1 MRLLL
6 SYRCDA
12 FELWM
17 RPRKPLQC
25 WRFHLFMLITCW
37 LFSFRHHTQT
47 PQPSPLAVPI
57 RSGEGRRSP
66 RGGSLGLCFLSDNS
80 QTQSR
85 HSQLLGGS
93 FKVPLLCLVFF
104 KSIYALSLQNGVHI
118 GIISKACAAPRP
130 ITSSPHS
137 SFCKLSSNTSWIIN
151 DWLPF
156 RIILSLLFIDA

>member
-47 PQPSPLAVPI
+47 PQPSPLAVPN

-93 FKVPLLCLVFF
+93 FQVPLLCLVF
-104 KSIYALSLQNGVHI
+104 LSLFMRFHFRTVCTLVLFQKRVPHHDQSHHPPTLLSVNL
-118 GIISKACAAPRP
+118 AAIR
-130 ITSSPHS
+130 
-137 SFCKLSSNTSWIIN
+137 
-151 DWLPF
+151 
-156 RIILSLLFIDA
+156 AE